1 MIPSLNQP
9 TDLQFNIHFP
19 KVEAMA
25 LNSSCFLSLPSSVR
39 RNHRVPLRIFA
50 YHFCILLLF
59 GAADIC
65 QRIALF
71 QTELHS
77 VEILLLRQGLIEV
90 LFFLASG
97 IVLLPV
103 ANSEFSCHKQMH
115 IVNVYLWELVVV
127 RLLPNFR
134 NEVMKMVFGHL
145 RALLRH
151 SITLWIYL
159 PLQMIAEEFAEDQS
173 QLPVLGQITSQN
185 QKLQDGY
192 ATADAPISLQS
203 M

>member
-77 VEILLLRQGLIEV
+77 CSSKFTSHRIGLQGT
-90 LFFLASG
+90 
-97 IVLLPV
+97 
-103 ANSEFSCHKQMH
+103 HR
-115 IVNVYLWELVVV
+115 VNVYLWELVVV

-134 NEVMKMVFGHL
+134 NEVMKM
-145 RALLRH
+145 RNLLK
-151 SITLWIYL
+151 IKANFQYLIY
-159 PLQMIAEEFAEDQS
+159 PTGSYPE
-173 QLPVLGQITSQN
+173 VLGQITSQN